1 MPITATLE
9 LKHKPESM
17 PAARHVMRRALN
29 DTRAFDANLGTD
41 VLVDQD
47 DRGHWII
54 YQRWETVEHDEA
66 YRRLLG
72 RRKSTHRAA
81 CAARRAAGQN
91 EVQHYRRVT
100 PWHRRRD
107 HQDLRPRHHPPY
119 QGPQHR

>member
-9 LKHKPESM
+9 PKHKPESV
-17 PAARHVMRRALN
+17 PAARDVMRRALH
-29 DTRAFDANLGTD
+29 DTRAFHGNLGTD

-47 DRGHWII
+47 DQTHWII

-66 YRRLLG
+66 YRNSRAG
-72 RRKSTHRAA
+72 ESQPNRAA
-81 CAARRAAGQN
+81 STARRTPGQN

-107 HQDLRPRHHPPY
+107 RSRHPANTGRRPTGGE
-119 QGPQHR
+119 Q